1 MSRLVLAFVL
11 VALGL
16 PSVAL
21 AQTASIAFGDAGHD
35 SDAPIEV
42 TSDQL
47 SVDQTDGT
55 AVFTGNV
62 VVVQGAF
69 RLTSDRVEVEYTE
82 TEPREIERMLAFD
95 NVVIVRGVDAA
106 EGDEAV
112 YTLAD
117 RVVVMTGDVL
127 LTQEQSAI
135 SGEVLTVQLDDGTG
149 VMEGRVRT
157 ILQTGGN

>member
-1 MSRLVLAFVL
+1 LSRLILAFAL

-16 PSVAL
+16 PSAAL
-21 AQTASIAFGDAGHD
+21 AQSAGIAFGDAGHD

-47 SVDQTDGT
+47 NVDQTDGT

-69 RLTSDRVEVEYTE
+69 RLTADRVEVEYTK
-82 TEPREIERMLAFD
+82 TEPREIDRMLAFD
-95 NVVIVRGVDAA
+95 NVVIVRGAEAA
-106 EGDEAV
+106 EGNEAV

-135 SGEVLTVQLDDGTG
+135 SGDLLTIQLDDGTG

>member
-1 MSRLVLAFVL
+1 MSRLVLAFAL
-11 VALGL
+11 FALGL
-16 PSVAL
+16 PCVAL
-21 AQTASIAFGDAGHD
+21 AQSANIAFGDAGHD

-47 SVDQTDGT
+47 NVDQTDGT

-69 RLTSDRVEVEYTE
+69 RLTAERVEVEYTE
-82 TEPREIERMLAFD
+82 TEPREIERMLAFVD
-95 NVVIVRGVDAA
+95 VVIVRGADAA

-135 SGEVLTVQLDDGTG
+135 SGDVLTVQLDDGTG

>member
-1 MSRLVLAFVL
+1 
-11 VALGL
+11 
-16 PSVAL
+16 
-21 AQTASIAFGDAGHD
+21 
-35 SDAPIEV
+35 
-42 TSDQL
+42 
-47 SVDQTDGT
+47 
-55 AVFTGNV
+55 
-62 VVVQGAF
+62 
-69 RLTSDRVEVEYTE
+69 
-82 TEPREIERMLAFD
+82 
-95 NVVIVRGVDAA
+95 VDAA
-106 EGDEAV
+106 EGDEAI

>member
-1 MSRLVLAFVL
+1 MSRLILAFAL

-16 PSVAL
+16 PSAAL
-21 AQTASIAFGDAGHD
+21 AQSAGIAFGDAGHD

-47 SVDQTDGT
+47 NVDQTDGT

-69 RLTSDRVEVEYTE
+69 RLTADRVEVEYTK
-82 TEPREIERMLAFD
+82 TEPREIDRMLAFD
-95 NVVIVRGVDAA
+95 NVVIVRGAEAA
-106 EGDEAV
+106 EGNEAV

-135 SGEVLTVQLDDGTG
+135 SGDLLTIQLDDGTG